1 MAVPEVNIEQLFKPA
16 NSALDAGNYREAY
29 DYFTKILA
37 YDSENYEASLGK
49 GISAGW
55 LSTIAEDRIGEATE
69 GFIEAINNSPADKKE
84 KVIRRGLSLF
94 LNLVSTYYKQLK
106 AYVEDALLRVR
117 DPLTNSRVKI
127 DVINDLGDKYYRKLR
142 DLVIELNG
150 LSPLLPD
157 SERVK
162 LQKMIV
168 FLCKEGINYKN
179 LNPMQHEI
187 TLLRN
192 LIEICDYEIKEYD
205 IACKLQEEGLL
216 EREKLIVNW

>member
-1 MAVPEVNIEQLFKPA
+1 MAALEVNIEQLFKPA

-37 YDSENYEASLGK
+37 YDSENYEASLGR

-55 LSTIAEDRIGEATE
+55 LSTIAHDRIGEATQ
-69 GFIEAINNSPADKKE
+69 GFIEAINNSPEDKKE
-84 KVIRRGLSLF
+84 EVIKRGLSLL

-106 AYVEDALLRVR
+106 AYVEDALLRVK
-117 DPLTNSRVKI
+117 DPLTNSRVRI
-127 DVINDLGDKYYRKLR
+127 DVINDLGDKYYRRLR

-150 LSPLLPD
+150 LSPLLPA
-157 SERVK
+157 SESVK
-162 LQKMIV
+162 LKKMIV

-187 TLLRN
+187 SLLRN
-192 LIEICDYEIKEYD
+192 LIEVCDYEIKKYD
-205 IACKLQEEGLL
+205 LSRKLKEENRL
-216 EREKLIVNW
+216 EREKSIVNW